1 MSMTLQEA
9 EKVLNQLRGA
19 FDAGDVDAGKS
30 ILATIKILM
39 LDFPIGDD
47 ITEAHLTIATSAL
60 EMGVLISVVDQDLD
74 AFARNLSQLKPYY
87 TPSPVST
94 AAADPTTTP
103 ETPTPAP
110 QSQKCHILGLNLM
123 YLLVENNLSEFHA
136 ELELLTPIEA
146 STPYLTFPITLE
158 RQLMVGSYD
167 EVLSAGLR
175 VPDPSYSFFVE
186 NLLQTVRDSIAD
198 CLEVG
203 YRTMAV
209 KDAVGMMRFGG
220 REELMAYVEEYRDD
234 WIVEADEICF
244 QVVETGSRPSDI
256 PSMKLIAQSLSYATE
271 LERIV

>member
-9 EKVLNQLRGA
+9 EKVRNQLRGA
-19 FDAGDVDAGKS
+19 FDAGDVEAGKS

-39 LDFPIGDD
+39 LDFPIGDE
-47 ITEAHLTIATSAL
+47 ITEAHLSIATSAL

-94 AAADPTTTP
+94 AEPT
-103 ETPTPAP
+103 ETPTTPP
-110 QSQKCHILGLNLM
+110 HSQKCHILGLNLM

-136 ELELLTPIEA
+136 ELELLTPLEA
-146 STPYLTFPITLE
+146 STPYLNFPITLE

-175 VPDPSYSFFVE
+175 VPDPSYSFFVD

-203 YRTMAV
+203 YRTMSV
-209 KDAVGMMRFGG
+209 KDAVAMMRFGG
-220 REELMAYVEEYRDD
+220 ADELMAYVEEYRDD
-234 WIVEADEICF
+234 WIVEGDEICF
-244 QVVETGSRPSDI
+244 QVVEVGTRPTDI